1 MMGLDMPSPATT
13 PGASTADFAA
23 AARRLSLVARRH
35 RLEAPSYRSP
45 PRLVGVDRT
54 IRRRPE
60 GGAVVAVRVHG
71 RPVAAV
77 LADMI
82 EGVIVANALVSPQS
96 DRARTELWRALE
108 HLHDAPVSEVGSVPR
123 ISPTE
128 PPEFRQAG

>member
-1 MMGLDMPSPATT
+1 MHQPATT

-23 AARRLSLVARRH
+23 AARRLALVARRH
-35 RLEAPSYRSP
+35 WLVAPSYRSP

-54 IRRRPE
+54 IRRRAE

-71 RPVAAV
+71 RPVVAV

-82 EGVIVANALVSPQS
+82 EGVVVANELEPPQS

-108 HLHDAPVSEVGSVPR
+108 HLHD
-123 ISPTE
+123 SPAAQ
-128 PPEFRQAG
+128 PANADPSRPESPALRRAG